1 MFRSSAPRP
10 RIAPL
15 LVITAALL
23 GGCASAATAPPTEPP
38 PSATAALEPAAGGT
52 ITLTD
57 AGCTW
62 SDNPESVSGRETRLE
77 IRNETDDYGAF
88 FVHRMKP
95 EFTWQDGEAAIAAI
109 QDAIAAGEDWPNW
122 ASNVSVVVSEGDAA
136 AGGVDVVGV
145 PAANGTYGVVCSA
158 NTSSQG
164 DVLTVFLA
172 GPLEV
177 AGT

>member
-1 MFRSSAPRP
+1 MSHSTAQRP
-10 RIAPL
+10 RAAL
-15 LVITAALL
+15 LLAITATLL
-23 GGCASAATAPPTEPP
+23 GGCASGATAPPTDPP
-38 PSATAALEPAAGGT
+38 PSATAAPEAVAGGT

-57 AGCTW
+57 DGCTW
-62 SDNPESVSGRETRLE
+62 ANNPSSVSGRETTLE

-109 QDAIAAGEDWPNW
+109 QDAIAADEDWPNW

-158 NTSSQG
+158 NTNSQG

-177 AGT
+177 SGT